1 MEKTEDR
8 KREDNWWRMK
18 ETGNKNR
25 YYEAGEKKSPKPS
38 CFTFPLHECPS

>member
-18 ETGNKNR
+18 ETGNENK
-25 YYEAGEKKSPKPS
+25 YYEAGEK
-38 CFTFPLHECPS
+38 